1 MFTRGL
7 VRIEKPVFRGCEH
20 VIVKH
25 VMMTNPRDTRWRQA
39 LNEALVAPM
48 LAGHNTLVPA
58 IAWSHTNSGIA
69 LASFRPGDDSV
80 RTCFCKLEDACEAA
94 GLSPEETMAAR
105 VHQAGAMV
113 PNMLK
118 ALHDLHS
125 SGFIHRDGKA
135 DNWVVDAANPLR
147 PLLIDFGLA
156 QRISDGLGATNGYTP
171 THAPPEHLAAL
182 DAAGLL
188 EWRFDRELKRG
199 KTRERGVLPVGGM
212 TELLHKALGPA
223 TDIYLLGATLWEV
236 LFPGTMPYI
245 GDLSR
250 HTGERSVLDAILE
263 TPGLRF
269 PPGPQPPESVKVRFA
284 P

>member
-25 VMMTNPRDTRWRQA
+25 VMMTNPRDTRWRQVRGVRLEGRATAGYVCAPVAGAALLLTPCSWAPPGPSSTSQA

-125 SGFIHRDGKA
+125 SVR
-135 DNWVVDAANPLR
+135 R
-147 PLLIDFGLA
+147 TT
-156 QRISDGLGATNGYTP
+156 Q
-171 THAPPEHLAAL
+171 
-182 DAAGLL
+182 
-188 EWRFDRELKRG
+188 
-199 KTRERGVLPVGGM
+199 GGGGGQGGRARM
-212 TELLHKALGPA
+212 T
-223 TDIYLLGATLWEV
+223 
-236 LFPGTMPYI
+236 
-245 GDLSR
+245 S
-250 HTGERSVLDAILE
+250 
-263 TPGLRF
+263 
-269 PPGPQPPESVKVRFA
+269 
-284 P
+284 